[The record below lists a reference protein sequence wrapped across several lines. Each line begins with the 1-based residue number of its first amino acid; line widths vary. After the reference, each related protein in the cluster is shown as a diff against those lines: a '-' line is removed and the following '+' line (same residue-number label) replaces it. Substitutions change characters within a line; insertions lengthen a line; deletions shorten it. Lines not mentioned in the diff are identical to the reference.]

1 MDKEGTKCTRI
12 KRRNKKTI
20 IMVTKFV
27 VDYDIVVQCY
37 GVATV

>member
-1 MDKEGTKCTRI
+1 MDKQGTKCTRI
-12 KRRNKKTI
+12 KWWNKTTT

-27 VDYDIVVQCY
+27 VDYDIVVQCH